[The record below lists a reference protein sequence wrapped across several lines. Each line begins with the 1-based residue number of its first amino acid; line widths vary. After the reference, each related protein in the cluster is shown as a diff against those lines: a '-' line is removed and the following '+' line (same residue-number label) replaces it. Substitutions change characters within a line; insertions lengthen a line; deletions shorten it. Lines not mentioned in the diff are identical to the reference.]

1 MKRCPK
7 CNRTFST
14 ETQKFCTHDGAPLV
28 TAESHQGDT
37 VRIDSSQIEGLD
49 NAPTRA
55 ISRELASSTTG
66 QFDPYKTILA
76 PSEETKQ
83 ESSAD
88 AGDPDPFKTVAGWQE
103 GARGTG
109 SRDTQELVSPA
120 PTSTSLPPGPT
131 VSVPSPPPFEPTPEP
146 QTPQVSAPL
155 PPGPATTPSAP
166 LSEPQTPPSSSSAPL
181 PPGPATMPSVSL
193 SEPQTPPSSSSAPL
207 TPGPATMPSVP
218 LSGPQTPA
226 ASAYPSVP
234 SSATLA
240 SVPLTAASGA
250 NAPSVPLLAPQ
261 PAIAGSA
268 QAIQRPV
275 KKSKLPLVLGILAV
289 LLVLA
294 VGAVGAAYFFLVIK
308 PRSEKRPVITRHE
321 PTPQPTIKSTQNQE
335 PTPSDLGNTNTTGT
349 EVPPYSPPAGAV
361 QFVNSKKNLD
371 GKLAEHYVD
380 FSFYYPKSWQKDP
393 KAGVPGAR
401 NFVKVERGLPPNY
414 TLENFAVGL
423 YASAG
428 SVEND
433 RAAFHALAEKLS
445 SQFAESI
452 GNYHKASEGETKVGL
467 YDGYEFR
474 FEGLSQQT
482 DKGQFKIW
490 GRAIFLPPVDG
501 GNNGVTLLM
510 LTTSLAPELKSVDD
524 VGEKGDLP
532 MLLQSF
538 RFGKP

>member
-28 TAESHQGDT
+28 TAESGQGDT
-37 VRIDSSQIEGLD
+37 VRIDSAQIEGLD

-83 ESSAD
+83 ESAPD
-88 AGDPDPFKTVAGWQE
+88 AGDSDPFKTVAGWQE

-146 QTPQVSAPL
+146 QTPQVSSPL
-155 PPGPATTPSAP
+155 APGPTTTPSAP
-166 LSEPQTPPSSSSAPL
+166 LSEPRTPPSSSSAPL

-193 SEPQTPPSSSSAPL
+193 PEPPAPPSSSSAPL
-207 TPGPATMPSVP
+207 PPGPAMLPSVP
-218 LSGPQTPA
+218 LIPA
-226 ASAYPSVP
+226 P
-234 SSATLA
+234 
-240 SVPLTAASGA
+240 GA
-250 NAPSVPLLAPQ
+250 VAPSAPLLAPQ

-268 QAIQRPV
+268 QAIQRP
-275 KKSKLPLVLGILAV
+275 KQSKLPLVLGILGM
-289 LLVLA
+289 LLVLG
-294 VGAVGAAYFFLVIK
+294 VGGVGAAYFFFVIK
-308 PRSEKRPVITRHE
+308 PRSEKRPVITLHE

-335 PTPSDLGNTNTTGT
+335 TTPSDLGNTNTTGT
-349 EVPPYSPPAGAV
+349 EVPPYSPPSNAV

-380 FSFYYPKSWQKDP
+380 FSFYYPKSWQEDP

-452 GNYHKASEGETKVGL
+452 GNYHKTSEGETKVGL
-467 YDGYEFR
+467 YEGYEFR

-501 GNNGVTLLM
+501 GKNGVTLLM

-538 RFGKP
+538 RFGKQ

>member
-28 TAESHQGDT
+28 TAKSHQGDT

-66 QFDPYKTILA
+66 QFDPYKTILGPA
-76 PSEETKQ
+76 EETKQ
-83 ESSAD
+83 VSSAD
-88 AGDPDPFKTVAGWQE
+88 AGEPDPFKTVAGWQE

-109 SRDTQELVSPA
+109 SRDTQELVAPA

-155 PPGPATTPSAP
+155 PPGPGTTPSAP
-166 LSEPQTPPSSSSAPL
+166 LSEPQTP
-181 PPGPATMPSVSL
+181 T
-193 SEPQTPPSSSSAPL
+193 
-207 TPGPATMPSVP
+207 
-218 LSGPQTPA
+218 

-250 NAPSVPLLAPQ
+250 NAPSAPLLAPQ

-335 PTPSDLGNTNTTGT
+335 PTPSDLGNTNITGT
-349 EVPPYSPPAGAV
+349 EVPPYSPPAGAL

-524 VGEKGDLP
+524 VGEKGD
-532 MLLQSF
+532 
-538 RFGKP
+538 